1 MKKRILSVALATFMV
16 FGANIHAFA
25 NDGNV
30 LIREDYPETLAT
42 IQTDVPTLLT
52 NEQLLEL
59 IEQSPDFTETRSLE
73 TLASR
78 QITEA
83 ELTAW
88 IDEYWELGGFNAF
101 ELEVVRLINIERENV
116 GLAPLA
122 LDPLLMMAARFH
134 SQEMADLRFFSHR
147 SPHHGRGRDRA
158 VMFGHENIQEDV
170 WGVMENISGSTRSP
184 ETVVQGWLRSPGHR
198 ATILDADAIF
208 LTIGIGTVQGGG
220 TTAKFGA

>member
-1 MKKRILSVALATFMV
+1 MKAKRILGIFLAVTMV
-16 FGANIHAFA
+16 FGASLQAIAA
-25 NDGNV
+25 DTPAT
-30 LIREDYPETLAT
+30 EDYYKEAVV
-42 IQTDVPTLLT
+42 IKQDAPTLPT
-52 NEQLLEL
+52 YEQLLEL
-59 IEQSPDFTETRSLE
+59 IALAPEITETRSAT
-73 TLASR
+73 TLANR
-78 QITEA
+78 RITET
-83 ELTAW
+83 ELAAW
-88 IDEYWELGGFNAF
+88 VAEYWELGGINAF

-184 ETVVQGWLRSPGHR
+184 ETVVQGWMRSAGHR

-208 LTIGIGTVQGGG
+208 LTIGIGAVQGGG